1 MIVGYGPN
9 DRREGVPIVLTKRV
23 LIVDDHPMFRAG
35 IRRAVESGEKFKV
48 VGEAGCAYEAIDV
61 ADIHRPEVILLDC
74 QLPGISG
81 LKVARILR
89 RKHPRARIVLFSMFG
104 DEARVIEAIH
114 AGAVAMLPRDIAVNA
129 LLEVLDRVVAGE
141 HLLRAAIQS
150 RPVIAQRARA
160 EMRLVNTGKSAA
172 SQLDALPLSTRELAV
187 LDCAAQ
193 GLSNKQIATAL
204 FVTEQTVKNHFTSVL
219 RKLEADD
226 RVGAILH
233 AVKHGWVEIGPPNA
247 RTDVRWL
254 LAHPV
259 QPAAQP
265 AATRVSA

>member
-104 DEARVIEAIH
+104 DEARVVEAIH

-160 EMRLVNTGKSAA
+160 EMRVVGSKSAA

-204 FVTEQTVKNHFTSVL
+204 YVTEQTVKNHFTSVL
-219 RKLEADD
+219 RKLEAED

-233 AVKHGWVEIGPPNA
+233 AVKHGWVEIGPPTA

-254 LAHPV
+254 LAHPAH
-259 QPAAQP
+259 QP
-265 AATRVSA
+265 ATRVPA